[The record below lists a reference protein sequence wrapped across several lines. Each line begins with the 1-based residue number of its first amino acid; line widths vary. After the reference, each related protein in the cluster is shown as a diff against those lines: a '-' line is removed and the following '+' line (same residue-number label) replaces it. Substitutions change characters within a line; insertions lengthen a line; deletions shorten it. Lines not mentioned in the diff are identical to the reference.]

1 MTDELWIKICGLS
14 TPETVDAAV
23 EAGADA
29 LGFVFAAGSPR
40 TVTADLAKELV
51 ERVPEGIDAVGVFRD
66 QEIDEVVGLASA
78 VGLTT
83 LQLHGE
89 ESPSDFARARD
100 AGFFTIRAVAARD
113 YLRQTPEQR
122 ASYDHDLLLLDA
134 AEPGSGRLVDPAE
147 LAGHVDEAWILAGGL
162 TPANVRGVVARLD
175 PDGVDVSSGVES
187 ARGVK
192 DPARIRAF
200 VAAARGIATA

>member
-1 MTDELWIKICGLS
+1 MTDERWIKICGLS

-40 TVTADLAKELV
+40 TVTADRAAELV

-66 QEIDEVVGLASA
+66 QPIDE
-78 VGLTT
+78 
-83 LQLHGE
+83 
-89 ESPSDFARARD
+89 DFARARD
-100 AGFFTIRAVAARD
+100 AGFFTIRAVAAED
-113 YLRQTPEQR
+113 YLRETPEQR
-122 ASYDHDLLLLDA
+122 AAYDHDLLLLDA
-134 AEPGSGRLVDPAE
+134 AVPGSGHMVDPAM
-147 LAGHVDEAWILAGGL
+147 LTGTVDEAWILAGGL
-162 TPANVRGVVARLD
+162 TPANVGDLVQRLD

-192 DPARIRAF
+192 D
-200 VAAARGIATA
+200 VAAIRSFIEAVRSIA

>member
-1 MTDELWIKICGLS
+1 MTDALWIKICGLS

-23 EAGADA
+23 DAGADA
-29 LGFVFAAGSPR
+29 VGFVFAAGSPR

-51 ERVPEGIDAVGVFRD
+51 ERVPDGVDAVGVFRD
-66 QEIDEVVGLASA
+66 QEIDEIVGIASA

-83 LQLHGE
+83 LQLHGGE
-89 ESPSDFARARD
+89 AASDFARARD
-100 AGFFTIRAVAARD
+100 AGFFTIRAIAAEE
-113 YLRQTPEQR
+113 YLAETPEQR
-122 ASYDHDLLLLDA
+122 AAYDHDLLLLDA
-134 AEPGSGRLVDPAE
+134 AVPGSGRTVDPAA

-162 TPANVRGVVARLD
+162 TPANVRDVVARLD

-187 ARGVK
+187 SRGVK

-200 VAAARGIATA
+200 VEAVRSVG

>member
-1 MTDELWIKICGLS
+1 MTDERWIKICGLS

-40 TVTADLAKELV
+40 TVTADRAAELV

-66 QEIDEVVGLASA
+66 QPIDEVVGIASA

-83 LQLHGE
+83 LQLHGR
-89 ESPSDFARARD
+89 ESATDFARARD
-100 AGFFTIRAVAARD
+100 AGFFTIRAVAAED
-113 YLRQTPEQR
+113 YLRETPEQR
-122 ASYDHDLLLLDA
+122 AACDHDLLLLDA
-134 AEPGSGRLVDPAE
+134 AVPGSGHMVDPAM
-147 LAGHVDEAWILAGGL
+147 LTGTVDEAWILAGGL
-162 TPANVRGVVARLD
+162 TPANVADLVQRLD

-192 DPARIRAF
+192 DVAAIRAF
-200 VAAARGIATA
+200 IEAVRSIA

>member
-1 MTDELWIKICGLS
+1 MSDQRWIKICGLS

-23 EAGADA
+23 DAGADA

-66 QEIDEVVGLASA
+66 QPIDEVVGIASE

-83 LQLHGE
+83 LQLHGR
-89 ESPSDFARARD
+89 ESVSDFARARD
-100 AGFFTIRAVAARD
+100 AGFFTIRAVSADD
-113 YLRQTPEQR
+113 YLRETPEQR
-122 ASYDHDLLLLDA
+122 AAFDHDLLLLDA
-134 AEPGSGRLVDPAE
+134 AVPGSGALVDPAT
-147 LAGHVDEAWILAGGL
+147 LAGRVDEAWILAGGL
-162 TPANVRGVVARLD
+162 TPANVVAAVQALD

-187 ARGVK
+187 ERGVK
-192 DPARIRAF
+192 DAAKIRSF
-200 VAAARGIATA
+200 VEAVRSIP